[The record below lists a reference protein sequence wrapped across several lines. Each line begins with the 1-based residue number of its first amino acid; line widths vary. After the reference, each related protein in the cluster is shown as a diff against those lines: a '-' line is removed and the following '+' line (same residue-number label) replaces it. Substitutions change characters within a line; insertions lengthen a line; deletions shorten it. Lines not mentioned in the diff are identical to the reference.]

1 VNFLPAVILWRSE
14 MIGEWLRR
22 HKRKLVISAC
32 ALVVLFLLWLGG
44 VMFYEKAYRVPPTR
58 SSPDKQ
64 SSVSSA
70 SPSPANPSP
79 PSSSPASPSP
89 APPSGQAS
97 PSPKSGFDASTAM
110 LIYSPGGGQ
119 IKSTS
124 ADGELIT
131 LEDGSVWRV
140 DPPDRINTA
149 SWTRMTYLD
158 VVISEVGYRDR
169 KRGYLLI
176 NMTKGEKA
184 YAGLVTLPP
193 NDASFEVRTPK

>member
-1 VNFLPAVILWRSE
+1 
-14 MIGEWLRR
+14 
-22 HKRKLVISAC
+22 
-32 ALVVLFLLWLGG
+32 
-44 VMFYEKAYRVPPTR
+44 
-58 SSPDKQ
+58 
-64 SSVSSA
+64 
-70 SPSPANPSP
+70 
-79 PSSSPASPSP
+79 
-89 APPSGQAS
+89 
-97 PSPKSGFDASTAM
+97 M

-193 NDASFEVRTPK
+193 NDASFEVRNPK

>member
-1 VNFLPAVILWRSE
+1 
-14 MIGEWLRR
+14 
-22 HKRKLVISAC
+22 
-32 ALVVLFLLWLGG
+32 
-44 VMFYEKAYRVPPTR
+44 MFYEKAYRVPPTR

-70 SPSPANPSP
+70 SPSPA
-79 PSSSPASPSP
+79 SPSP
-89 APPSGQAS
+89 APPAAPAS
-97 PSPKSGFDASTAM
+97 RSPKSGFDASTAM

-158 VVISEVGYRDR
+158 VIISE
-169 KRGYLLI
+169 I
-176 NMTKGEKA
+176 
-184 YAGLVTLPP
+184 VTGTERE
-193 NDASFEVRTPK
+193 ATF

>member
-1 VNFLPAVILWRSE
+1 
-14 MIGEWLRR
+14 
-22 HKRKLVISAC
+22 
-32 ALVVLFLLWLGG
+32 
-44 VMFYEKAYRVPPTR
+44 
-58 SSPDKQ
+58 
-64 SSVSSA
+64 
-70 SPSPANPSP
+70 
-79 PSSSPASPSP
+79 
-89 APPSGQAS
+89 
-97 PSPKSGFDASTAM
+97 M

-124 ADGELIT
+124 ADGELII

-176 NMTKGEKA
+176 NMTKGRKSLCGIGHIAPE
-184 YAGLVTLPP
+184 
-193 NDASFEVRTPK
+193 